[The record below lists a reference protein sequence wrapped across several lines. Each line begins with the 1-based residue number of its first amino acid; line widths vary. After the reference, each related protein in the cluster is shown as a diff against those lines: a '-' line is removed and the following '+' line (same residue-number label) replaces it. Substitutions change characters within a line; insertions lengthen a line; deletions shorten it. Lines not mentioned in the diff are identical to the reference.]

1 LASDLKAID
10 LPALPSAGLLRRLA
24 ALLYDGFLVTAIW
37 MLVGFILQLIIG
49 TDSNRLENGVVR
61 TDPVVDAVLFAAML
75 ISASLFYIWFWCRSG
90 QTLGM
95 LAWRLR
101 VQDYQGDL
109 LTPSRAALRLLLAW
123 PSFFL
128 FGLGYL
134 WLVVDKQHDTAHDR
148 FSKTRVVLLPK
159 EFQPLK

>member
-1 LASDLKAID
+1 MTADLKAIN
-10 LPALPSAGLLRRLA
+10 LSALPSAGMLRRLA

-37 MLVGFILQLIIG
+37 MLAGFILQLIIG
-49 TDSNRLENGVVR
+49 TESNRLENGVVQ
-61 TDPVVDAVLFAAML
+61 TDPVVDLVLFAIML
-75 ISASLFYIWFWCRSG
+75 ISAALFYIWFWCRSG

-101 VQDYQGDL
+101 VQDYQGEL
-109 LTPSRAALRLLLAW
+109 LTPYRAAWRFILAW

-134 WLVVDKQHDTAHDR
+134 WLLVDKHHDAAHDR
-148 FSKTRVVLLPK
+148 LSKTRVALLPK